1 MNCYGKGAGLTV
13 SFIES
18 LIYGFV
24 SGLAEFVPVSSHAHQ
39 ALLLRLFGLAN
50 REPARDVFV
59 HIAVLLALLTSC
71 RAMFSHMLRE
81 QRLANSSRRRNR
93 GDRRS
98 AMDLRIVRTAAVPLL
113 LGMLCYFV
121 TKKVEQNF
129 AVLAVTL
136 VVNGVFLL
144 IPEYTRHG
152 NKDGRFMSGW
162 DGILLGAAGAFS
174 AIPGISRIGMMDFYT
189 TLRGVDRK
197 HALNWALLLSVPAV
211 ALMILFDLVNLFT
224 LPLGTVTFLTFL
236 FYLVS
241 AVAAYFGGYC
251 SILLVRYLSVHTGYA
266 GFAYYS
272 LGAAMFSFVLYL
284 IV

>member
-1 MNCYGKGAGLTV
+1 M

-18 LIYGFV
+18 LIYGFI

-39 ALLLRLFGLAN
+39 ALLLRLFGLTY
-50 REPARDVFV
+50 REAARDVFV

-71 RAMFSHMLRE
+71 RSMFSHVLRE
-81 QRLANSSRRRNR
+81 QRLTNSSRRRNH

-121 TKKVEQNF
+121 ARKIEQNF
-129 AVLAVTL
+129 ALLSITLILNAV
-136 VVNGVFLL
+136 VLL
-144 IPEYTRHG
+144 IPEYSRHG

-162 DGILLGAAGAFS
+162 DGIMLGVSGAFS
-174 AIPGISRIGMMDFYT
+174 AIPGISRMGMLDFYT

-197 HALNWALLLSVPAV
+197 HTLNWALLLSVPAV
-211 ALMILFDLVNLFT
+211 ALMILFDMVNLFT
-224 LPLGTVTFLTFL
+224 LPLGTVSFVTFL

-241 AVAAYFGGYC
+241 AVSAYFGAYC